1 MVATGRGGVPPVKPS
16 NPRVP
21 WLVLNVVASI
31 AAACLL
37 WAFSVPG
44 FVFLLVLG
52 LVHVLGLAAVAW
64 IVLVV
69 MGIRRRRWSWWF
81 LPAPVV
87 VVLALALVVEGVPLQ
102 ARWAMS
108 RSAFERVVATL
119 PTTSPVDAEWSRV
132 PVPSRIGAYRIE
144 AAYPVPGGVV
154 FYEANGYMID
164 DAGFAYLP
172 DGPTPDLETADF
184 ESPAFKHLGGPWY
197 SWTAS
202 W

>member
-1 MVATGRGGVPPVKPS
+1 MVATRPGGVLPVKPP

-37 WAFSVPG
+37 FAFSVPG

-52 LVHVLGLAAVAW
+52 LVHVLVLAAMAW
-64 IVLVV
+64 IVLVM
-69 MGIRRRRWSWWF
+69 MGIQRREWSWWF
-81 LPAPVV
+81 LSAPAV
-87 VVLALALVVEGVPLQ
+87 VVLALVVAGAPLQ

-119 PTTSPVDAEWSRV
+119 PTTSPVGVEWSSV

-154 FYEANGYMID
+154 FYEENGYMTD
-164 DAGFAYLP
+164 DAGFACLP
-172 DGPTPDLETADF
+172 DGPTSDLETPDF

>member
-1 MVATGRGGVPPVKPS
+1 MVAAGRGGVLPVKPS
-16 NPRVP
+16 SPRVP

-31 AAACLL
+31 AGACLL

-52 LVHVLGLAAVAW
+52 LVHVLGLAAVVW
-64 IVLVV
+64 VVLVV
-69 MGIRRRRWSWWF
+69 MGIQRRQWSWWF

-108 RSAFERVVATL
+108 RSAFERVVATV
-119 PTTSPVDAEWSRV
+119 PTTSPVGAEWSRV

-154 FYEANGYMID
+154 FYEANGYMTD

-172 DGPTPDLETADF
+172 DGPTSDLETPDF